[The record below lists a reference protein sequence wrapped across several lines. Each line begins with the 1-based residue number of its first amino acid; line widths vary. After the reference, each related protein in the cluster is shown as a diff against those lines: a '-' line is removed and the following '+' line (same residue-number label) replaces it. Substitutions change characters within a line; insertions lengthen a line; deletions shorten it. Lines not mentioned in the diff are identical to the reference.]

1 MVMKTFLTYGFIMTL
16 AGAFVSLGL
25 HFGGFQ
31 ADPAKLKL
39 SQNISIITGLAIGI
53 TCLLLGM
60 REKRAAT
67 PADKSWGY
75 GSALGT
81 GVMIALFGILFGAI
95 YNYAYFAYINPSF
108 QEIVLEAQI
117 MAMEEKN
124 VPASQ
129 IDAAIPMMQKFMSPG
144 VMTAFGAIMGFF
156 WLLVLS
162 LILAA
167 FVKNRPVAAPP
178 AA

>member
-1 MVMKTFLTYGFIMTL
+1 MKTSLTYGFIMTL
-16 AGAFVSLGL
+16 ASALLGL
-25 HFGGFQ
+25 GLFFGGFH

-39 SQNISIITGLAIGI
+39 GQNIGLILGLVIGI

-60 REKRAAT
+60 REKRALT

-81 GVMIALFGILFGAI
+81 GVMIALFGTVLGAV
-95 YNYAYFAYINPSF
+95 YNYAYFAYINPGF

-117 MAMEEKN
+117 MAMEEKGLS
-124 VPASQ
+124 AAQ
-129 IDAAIPMMQKFMSPG
+129 IDSAIPMMQKFMSP
-144 VMTAFGAIMGFF
+144 VAMTAFGGIMGFL

-167 FVKNRPVAAPP
+167 FVKNRPVVAPP